1 MTTLTLTGRA
11 TPDQTQTYA
20 HLPFEV
26 PLGTI
31 RIDVKYAYSD
41 EVGSDPRLTD
51 GNTVDIGIF
60 DARGID
66 FLTDGFRGWSGS
78 ARREFSIGLTE
89 ATPGYV
95 AGPIQPGTWHIAL
108 GLYKIAP
115 QGCEITVE
123 IALTAG
129 ESGETADFPAR
140 LPMRET
146 VSAHTRPDGWYCG
159 ELHCHSYHSDGDSD
173 PAAVV
178 RKAEILGLDFLAV
191 TDHNVLTQQVTLNS
205 VETSLVL
212 IPGCE
217 VTTYKGHWNIWGEDG
232 WIDFRV
238 TEEAHLRR
246 AADEATRRGYHR
258 SLNHPRQFGPE
269 WAYPAVDDFDSFE
282 VWNGPWPA
290 LNDQCVEFWEERLRA
305 GRRIP
310 AVGGSDCHF
319 HKHEH
324 PAKLAE
330 PIVWAYAPQGLTA
343 RAVLEAVRAGHV
355 MISESI
361 NGPRLFMRV
370 GDAIMGD
377 AVPRPEDG
385 RLLRLTLHVE
395 RGAGCILEVVTAR
408 GIVATLDVTTN
419 DVRFNLGVDVSDSPY
434 VRAQIADQRHPARMI
449 RALTNPIYLD

>member
-1 MTTLTLTGRA
+1 MTTFALTSRA

-20 HLPFEV
+20 HLPFDV
-26 PLGTI
+26 PQGI
-31 RIDVKYAYSD
+31 ARIDVTYTYTD
-41 EVGSDPRLTD
+41 EVGSDPHLTD

-60 DARGID
+60 DPRGID

-78 ARREFSIGLTE
+78 ARREFTLGTRD

-95 AGPIQPGTWHIAL
+95 AGPIQPGTWHICL

-123 IALTAG
+123 VKLVAS
-129 ESGETADFPAR
+129 EGETGRFPAR
-140 LPMRET
+140 LPMRHT
-146 VSAHTRPDGWYCG
+146 VSAHSRPDGWYCG

-173 PAAVV
+173 PAVIV
-178 RKAEILGLDFLAV
+178 RRAEILGLDFLAV
-191 TDHNVLTQQVTLNS
+191 TDHNVLTQQVTLNTLES
-205 VETSLVL
+205 SLVL

-217 VTTYKGHWNIWGEDG
+217 VTTYKGHWNVWGEDG

-238 TEEAHLRR
+238 TEESHLRR

-269 WAYPAVDDFDSFE
+269 WAYPAVDDFDSIE

-290 LNDQCVEFWEERLRA
+290 LNEQCVEFWEERLRQ

-319 HKHEH
+319 HKREH

-330 PIVWAYAPQGLTA
+330 PIVWVHAPHGLTA
-343 RAVLEAVRAGHV
+343 QAVLDAVRAGHV

-361 NGPRLFMRV
+361 NGPRLFMRA
-370 GDAIMGD
+370 GEAIMGD

-395 RGAGCILEVVTAR
+395 RGAGCILEIVTAR
-408 GIVATLDVTTN
+408 GVVATLDVTTN
-419 DVRFNLGVDVSDSPY
+419 DVRFNLGVDISDSPY
-434 VRAQIADQRHPARMI
+434 VRAQVADHHLTAPMI
-449 RALTNPIYLD
+449 RALTNPIYID

>member
-11 TPDQTQTYA
+11 GPDQTQTYT

-26 PLGTI
+26 SSGTS
-31 RIDVKYAYSD
+31 RIDVRYAYTD
-41 EVGSDPRLTD
+41 EVGSDPHLTD

-60 DARGID
+60 DPRGID

-78 ARREFSIGLTE
+78 ARREFSLGLTE
-89 ATPGYV
+89 STPGYQ
-95 AGPIQPGTWHIAL
+95 AGPIQSGTWHIVL

-115 QGCEITVE
+115 QGCQIDVEITL
-123 IALTAG
+123 ADGGA
-129 ESGETADFPAR
+129 GETADFPAR
-140 LPMRET
+140 LPMRDRRST
-146 VSAHTRPDGWYCG
+146 HSRPDGWYCG

-173 PAAVV
+173 PAVVV
-178 RKAEILGLDFLAV
+178 RKAESLGLDFLAV
-191 TDHNVLTQQVTLNS
+191 TDHNVLTQQVALNA

-238 TEEAHLRR
+238 TEESHLRR
-246 AADEATRRGYHR
+246 AVDEAARRGYHR

-290 LNDQCVEFWEERLRA
+290 LNEQCVEFWEERLRA

-319 HKHEH
+319 HKQEH

-330 PIVWAYAPQGLTA
+330 PIVWVYAPHGLTA
-343 RAVLEAVRAGHV
+343 RAVLDAVRAGHV

-361 NGPRLFMRV
+361 NGPRLFMQV
-370 GDAIMGD
+370 GDHRMGD
-377 AVPRPEDG
+377 AVPRPEVG
-385 RLLRLTLHVE
+385 HLLPLTLHVE
-395 RGAGCILEVVTAR
+395 HGAGCLLEIITAR
-408 GIVATLDVTTN
+408 GVVSTQDVTTN
-419 DVRFNLGVDVSDSPY
+419 DVRFNLSVDASDSPY
-434 VRAQIADQRHPARMI
+434 VRAQLVDDRHASRLT